1 MLRHL
6 ILAAAIVSLSAGFA
20 GAQFTGPIPGT
31 GYDTDYTWSAYPIY
45 GRSTPEGLEL
55 DNQIEMRYR
64 ETLRTK
70 IPDRKPSNDPWKN
83 VRPAA
88 AAAAVD
94 RHRLQ

>member
-1 MLRHL
+1 MLRYL
-6 ILAAAIVSLSAGFA
+6 ICVALLTLPTGLAR
-20 GAQFTGPIPGT
+20 AQFTGPIPGT

-45 GRSTPEGLEL
+45 GRSSTPEGLER
-55 DNQIEMRYR
+55 DNQIEMQYR

-88 AAAAVD
+88 AAPALD